1 MPKWAT
7 QMLQFQLLNLF
18 TCGPTPTPCAY
29 AYLIRWC
36 GRPMFSGM
44 GKAAAKCS
52 IAFVSQLSVENVQK
66 HSLCPCMGLI
76 FRSFKGEVLSY
87 GLSKRVEAVQ
97 GCRAV
102 KKGGMKFNNT
112 LPQVGSIFNELAP
125 LLSLPTSP
133 FQIQVK
139 VDPESYQVV
148 VDGQLLSC
156 EPAGKLPLSQRF
168 FLF

>member
-1 MPKWAT
+1 
-7 QMLQFQLLNLF
+7 
-18 TCGPTPTPCAY
+18 
-29 AYLIRWC
+29 
-36 GRPMFSGM
+36 MFSGM

-52 IAFVSQLSVENVQK
+52 IAFVSQLSVEN
-66 HSLCPCMGLI
+66 
-76 FRSFKGEVLSY
+76 GEVLSY

-112 LPQVGSIFNELAP
+112 LPQV
-125 LLSLPTSP
+125 
-133 FQIQVK
+133 K